1 MRGPTG
7 ASLVAA
13 EKAVP
18 SPPEGPPN
26 RHPLERSPRSKPPS
40 RQQEPKSPKGFC
52 MTLPKSKIPGAGIWG
67 SPGQLPRPW
76 ALLGVGEL
84 RYLGIWDS
92 AALWALRAL
101 QGCTGRRV
109 GGSARRVSGGQAH
122 LDCTAAESRGWCG
135 HWPTSGTSLR
145 RGVLQRESL
154 QASHRF
160 QHIELLECS
169 DLLPRHHPPVAGG
182 ECSPAWFIPSHP
194 HLPRSS
200 PLFIPQTTIFPI
212 PTRRP
217 TSMAPRKGEPGQMD
231 PGSSPTLSVQ
241 LLCELGESTQPL

>member
-1 MRGPTG
+1 
-7 ASLVAA
+7 
-13 EKAVP
+13 
-18 SPPEGPPN
+18 
-26 RHPLERSPRSKPPS
+26 
-40 RQQEPKSPKGFC
+40 
-52 MTLPKSKIPGAGIWG
+52 MTLPKSKMVACSHLSREPGLGAPLGGCPGPGLFWG
-67 SPGQLPRPW
+67 FGG
-76 ALLGVGEL
+76 AGEL

-92 AALWALRAL
+92 VALWALWAL
-101 QGCTGRRV
+101 QGCTGRHV
-109 GGSARRVSGGQAH
+109 GGSAWRVSGGQAH

-154 QASHRF
+154 QASHRSP
-160 QHIELLECS
+160 HIELLECS

-194 HLPRSS
+194 HLPPSS
-200 PLFIPQTTIFPI
+200 PLFIPRTTIFPI

-217 TSMAPRKGEPGQMD
+217 TSAAPRKGEPGQMD

-241 LLCELGESTQPL
+241 LLCELGESTPPLCARPPCLQSPCL